1 MKSHPMLPNHF
12 GHLVYFLV
20 TRLLLPALV
29 CGVLFV
35 LARVS
40 MVALAHLGVVPGF
53 YTASVVM
60 EIRSNPVVQ
69 ELQDHGG
76 TSKRQRI
83 ELENMIQHDVRMRS
97 ALLQVISDVD
107 MLNQLV
113 SRDPDGNPT
122 PEGLQRQERLI
133 ARIGK
138 GIQFRVLARNDDVMR
153 VEVSSTDTDGYLA
166 SKIVNALVDNYIG
179 TANAWID
186 RSLKSTK
193 EFFHRQRDLYAQMLA
208 KSEAERIQFM
218 SDNPGLDPNDF
229 AGVDER
235 LDSLEAR
242 LNALS
247 QEIVVLEAERGA
259 AERFIQE
266 QPEMIINKADEMNPE
281 LVPLRE
287 RRAKLAARYHDF
299 ASTSPTPAE
308 SHPNLQQ
315 WAREI
320 AEIDEQLR
328 QMKQTVAVDKGL
340 VPNVE
345 RLRAQRALEE
355 KSAKIAALQKQ
366 RAELEQEHLIYE
378 VRKRKFLQLR
388 ERAIALER
396 RISEQRTRYSFWN
409 TRLRDADIDLQ
420 AAIDRRSIALTVLS
434 RPTEALEPDGPN
446 LAYLWPI
453 ALWTS
458 IGVGVLCYVTQ
469 LLINATTP
477 RRSRDE
483 PAAE

>member
-1 MKSHPMLPNHF
+1 MKPHPMLPNHF

-20 TRLLLPALV
+20 TRLLLPALA
-29 CGVLFV
+29 CGLLFV
-35 LARVS
+35 LAGLSV
-40 MVALAHLGVVPGF
+40 VALAPLGVIRN
-53 YTASVVM
+53 YTASVVLD
-60 EIRSNPVVQ
+60 IRSDSVTR
-69 ELQDHGG
+69 ELENRGG
-76 TSKRQRI
+76 TAQRQRI
-83 ELENMIQHDVRMRS
+83 DLENMIQHDVRTRS
-97 ALLQVISDVD
+97 ALLQVITDVE

-113 SRDPDGNPT
+113 SRDFDGNPT
-122 PEGLQRQERLI
+122 REGLQTQERLI
-133 ARIGK
+133 ARIRK
-138 GIQFRVLARNDDVMR
+138 GLQFRVLARNDDVMR
-153 VEVSSTDTDGYLA
+153 VEVSSTETDGALA
-166 SKIVNALVDNYIG
+166 SEIVNALVDNYIE

-193 EFFHRQRDLYAQMLA
+193 EFFERQRDLYAQMLA

-281 LVPLRE
+281 LVRLRE

-299 ASTSPTPAE
+299 KSASPTPAD

-315 WAREI
+315 WAAEI

-345 RLRAQRALEE
+345 RLRAQRAVEE

-366 RAELEQEHLIYE
+366 RAELEQEHRIYE

-388 ERAIALER
+388 ERAITLER
-396 RISEQRTRYSFWN
+396 RISEQRTHYSFWN

-434 RPTEALEPDGPN
+434 RPPEVLEPDRPD
-446 LAYLWPI
+446 LAYFWPI

-458 IGVGVLCYVTQ
+458 IGVGVLCYITQ

-477 RRSRDE
+477 RRSKDE
-483 PAAE
+483 PAAG